1 MSKKSKQKI
10 RKLINYNIIQTYD
23 YELLKPESN
32 FIEFNLYST
41 INSTYSISYPINIVI
56 FDLNYQT
63 ENNQIS
69 HNNIAFKFIIKK

>member
-41 INSTYSISYPINIVI
+41 INPTYSISYPINIVI